1 MSREKEDDNDV
12 TEKQEISCNNI
23 QEIKGDKAVEGQS
36 NLIEDGDLETQDDKK
51 NKDEGNEE
59 IDLKPF

>member
-36 NLIEDGDLETQDDKK
+36 NLIEDGDLET
-51 NKDEGNEE
+51 
-59 IDLKPF
+59 